1 MANPLRNPRLYDV
14 AQIGGITTPGQAD
27 ILHATS
33 KRKWD
38 IVRGY
43 GLSGARNI
51 YHGLDVKE
59 FILRLQFWEE
69 AQIDE
74 YNDKI
79 VPLLIAPK
87 PGSFAAVLKF
97 YHPHA
102 SEPPVNIRSV
112 GIVEAPQMYQVEDG
126 LWQVE
131 ISLTPYSGPPKPVVV
146 KPIQASDDRPKPQNE
161 RQVLIQKLSD
171 QIQNLANRKPA
182 P

>member
-1 MANPLRNPRLYDV
+1 MANPLRNPGLYDV
-14 AQIGGITTPGQAD
+14 AQLGGITTPGQAD
-27 ILHATS
+27 ILHAVS

-43 GLSGARNI
+43 GLSGARDI
-51 YHGLDVKE
+51 YHGLDVSH
-59 FILRLQFWEE
+59 FILRLQFWTAE
-69 AQIDE
+69 QIDE

-79 VPLLIAPK
+79 VPLLAPPK
-87 PGSFAAVLKF
+87 PGSQASVLKL

-112 GIVEAPQMYQVEDG
+112 GVVEAPQMYQVEDG

-131 ISLTPYSGPPKPVVV
+131 ITLTPYSGPPKPVVV

-161 RQVLIQKLSD
+161 RQVLIQQLSD
-171 QIQNLANRKPA
+171 QIQSLANRKPA